1 MQPLVECVP
10 NFSEGRNPEIYTAI
24 ADAIRAVR
32 GTRVLN
38 VSADADHNRSVI
50 SFAGPP
56 EAVLEGAFQA
66 IATAARLINMD
77 EHSGEHPRLGA
88 TDVCP
93 FVPVRGISMQEC
105 VALARRLG
113 ERVGAEL
120 DIPVYLYAEAA
131 TRPERVKL
139 GDIRRGEY
147 EQWRE
152 EIGKLPEREPDFGP
166 AEPRTTGAT
175 VIGARPFLIAYNV
188 YLNSDDVETAN
199 KIARAVRASSG
210 GLANVQALGF
220 LVEGQAQVSM
230 NLLNFEKTPI
240 HRVQELVRREAARY
254 GMSITRAEL
263 VGLTPQAALVAS
275 ARWYLQLDGLE
286 DDEILELR
294 LAQVEAEAN
303 AGIGGL
309 LPYGLLEATAAG
321 TPTPGGGA
329 IAAVAG
335 ALGAALAGMVA
346 GLTAGRK
353 KYADVAEEAQRVQQE
368 SARLRDELA
377 EAAIAD
383 AASFEALL
391 AALRDDTLDDAAKQ
405 AAVEEATVTTGEA
418 PLSVMRLARDVARLA
433 QTMAR
438 VGNINAVTDA
448 ASGGIMAR
456 AAAQAAALNVRTNAT
471 GLQDEARAR
480 AWRDEVDS
488 LLAEVDRLVEETI
501 ATAAQR
507 GGYA

>member
-10 NFSEGRNPEIYTAI
+10 NFSEGRRSEVYTAI
-24 ADAIRAVR
+24 AEAIRAVR

-38 VSADADHNRSVI
+38 ISADPDHNRSVI
-50 SFAGPP
+50 TFAGSP

-77 EHSGEHPRLGA
+77 EHSGEHPRIGA

-93 FVPVRGISMQEC
+93 FVPVRGVTMEEC

-139 GDIRRGEY
+139 ANIRKGEY
-147 EQWRE
+147 EQWRKE
-152 EIGKLPEREPDFGP
+152 VGKLPEREPDFGP
-166 AEPRTTGAT
+166 AEPRATGAT

-188 YLNSDDVETAN
+188 YLNSDNVDRAN

-230 NLLNFEKTPI
+230 NLLDFEKTPI
-240 HRVQELVRREAARY
+240 YRVQELVRREAARF
-254 GMSITRAEL
+254 GLAITRAEL
-263 VGLTPQAALVAS
+263 VGLAPQRALIDS
-275 ARWYLQLDGLE
+275 ARWYLQLDNLE

-294 LAQVEAEAN
+294 LAQVEEEES
-303 AGIGGL
+303 AGLAGM
-309 LPYGLLEATAAG
+309 LPHELLEATSAG

-346 GLTAGRK
+346 GLTVGRK
-353 KYADVAEEAQRVQQE
+353 KYADVAEEARGVQAE
-368 SARLRDELA
+368 AARLRQELTD
-377 EAAIAD
+377 AAVAD
-383 AASFEALL
+383 ADSFEALL
-391 AALRDDTLDDAAKQ
+391 AVYRDHSLDEAARQ
-405 AAVEEATVTTGEA
+405 AAVEGATIRTGEA
-418 PLSVMRLARDVARLA
+418 PLQIMRLARDVARLA

-438 VGNINAVTDA
+438 VGNANAVTDA

-456 AAAQAAALNVRTNAT
+456 AAAQAAGLNVRTNAT
-471 GLQDEARAR
+471 GLQDRERAR
-480 AWRDEVDS
+480 AWQDEVDS

-501 ATAAQR
+501 ATASSR
-507 GGYA
+507 GGF

>member
-10 NFSEGRNPEIYTAI
+10 NFSDGRNPEVYTAI

-38 VSADADHNRSVI
+38 ISADADHNRSVI
-50 SFAGPP
+50 TFAGPP

-77 EHSGEHPRLGA
+77 EHSGEHPRIGA

-93 FVPVRGISMQEC
+93 FVPVRGVTMADC

-147 EQWRE
+147 EKWRE
-152 EIGKLPEREPDFGP
+152 EVGKLPERQPDFGP

-199 KIARAVRASSG
+199 KIARAVRTSSG
-210 GLANVQALGF
+210 GLLNVQALGF

-240 HRVQELVRREAARY
+240 YRVQEMVRREAARY
-254 GMSITRAEL
+254 GLAITRAEL
-263 VGLTPQAALVAS
+263 IGLVPQAALIDS

-286 DDEILELR
+286 EDEILEMR
-294 LAQVEAEAN
+294 LAQVEAEES
-303 AGIGGL
+303 AGIAGM
-309 LPYGLLEATAAG
+309 LPYELLEATAAG

-346 GLTAGRK
+346 GLTVGRRSTPPSPERRSRCSSRRPGCATSWRKPRSPTLPHSRRCSPSSATRRWTRKPARPLWRRRRCTRRGAAGR
-353 KYADVAEEAQRVQQE
+353 
-368 SARLRDELA
+368 
-377 EAAIAD
+377 D
-383 AASFEALL
+383 AAGPRRCPSGADDG
-391 AALRDDTLDDAAKQ
+391 AAGQHECSDRRGDGWYYGPRCRPGGGAERPHQCDGPA
-405 AAVEEATVTTGEA
+405 G
-418 PLSVMRLARDVARLA
+418 SGARAGVAR
-433 QTMAR
+433 
-438 VGNINAVTDA
+438 
-448 ASGGIMAR
+448 
-456 AAAQAAALNVRTNAT
+456 
-471 GLQDEARAR
+471 
-480 AWRDEVDS
+480 
-488 LLAEVDRLVEETI
+488 
-501 ATAAQR
+501 R
-507 GGYA
+507 GR